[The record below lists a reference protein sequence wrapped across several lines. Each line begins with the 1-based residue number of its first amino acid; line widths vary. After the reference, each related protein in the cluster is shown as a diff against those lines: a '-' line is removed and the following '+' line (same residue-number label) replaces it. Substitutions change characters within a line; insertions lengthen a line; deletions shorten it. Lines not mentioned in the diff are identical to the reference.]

1 MTVFYRADWG
11 AREPRYAPTPIVD
24 TANVVIHYEGSHSD
38 GSVEAVRN
46 IQNYHMDKNGW
57 NDIAY
62 TWLINQNGDVFEGRG
77 WGVRSAANG
86 SVASN
91 ADRYAVC
98 FMIGVDEEPSEA
110 ALASARVLVG
120 LAREAKPLSSKD
132 VTGHRDHI
140 ATSCPG
146 QPLYDLVQSGA
157 FEPDF
162 GQVFVNDVPV
172 VEHAP
177 TPNPLA
183 ELADGVLQT
192 GESGVWVQILQ
203 NRLISLGFSVGEAGS
218 DGDYGFDTAKGVKAF
233 QTQAGIYGDGVAGKD
248 TFEKLDEWEANKR
261 NAVPQF
267 PGIQWR
273 ERHNRDITKIVQ
285 SKLNAVAGVGLEVD
299 GVFGTETEKAI
310 KNFQAFFGASVD
322 GVVGKITWALL
333 FGSPTYEVH

>member
-1 MTVFYRADWG
+1 MTVFYRADWV

-24 TANVVIHYEGSHSD
+24 TANVVIHYEGSNSD
-38 GSVEAVRN
+38 GTLEAVRN

-62 TWLINQNGDVFEGRG
+62 SWLINQNGDVFEGRG

-110 ALASARVLVG
+110 ALASSRVLVG
-120 LAREAKPLSSKD
+120 LAREAKPSASKD
-132 VTGHRDHI
+132 ITGHRDHI

-177 TPNPLA
+177 THNPLT
-183 ELADGVLQT
+183 ELADGVLQV
-192 GESGVWVQILQ
+192 GEHGVWVEILQ
-203 NRLISLGFSVGEAGS
+203 KRLVQLGFDPKGV
-218 DGDYGFDTAKGVKAF
+218 DGVYGYDTAQAVKQF
-233 QTQAGIYGDGVAGKD
+233 QLQAGIYGDGVAGKQ
-248 TFEKLDEWEANKR
+248 TFGKLDEWENTKR

-273 ERHNRDITKIVQ
+273 GRYKPDATKTIQ
-285 SKLNAVAGVGLEVD
+285 SKLNAVSGVGLEID